1 VSFAS
6 KLFSHTVT
14 STVAL
19 FRNNILD
26 SDRPGLPLV
35 PSEGVGTVVAMSRA
49 GLGRMEMQQILP
61 SAGNNHT
68 LAATLPAEERRGAR
82 VPVRVPVNVAV
93 GDDSPFP
100 AITSNISRYG
110 ALILSSIPVPVGSI
124 VWVQNARTSVW
135 ARVRVVWTATH
146 PEMGPHHIGVEL
158 VNDGPHVWADER
170 DRP

>member
-1 VSFAS
+1 
-6 KLFSHTVT
+6 
-14 STVAL
+14 
-19 FRNNILD
+19 
-26 SDRPGLPLV
+26 
-35 PSEGVGTVVAMSRA
+35 MSRV